1 MDYKINDEKTYIP
14 CFTSYDEAVKNIIYI
29 LSDSGD
35 AHSDSVHEHCDSGYI
50 HYESRNV
57 CSDFGYTH
65 NHGSHTIKFVNHHVD
80 MDNIINNQPESSVP
94 MLHFKNLNDLPWLY
108 QGFSTRLGG
117 VSTGIYETMNLGF
130 YLEDSAENVRK
141 NFEII
146 AKAIGVSTEN
156 MVYSKQTHTTNVLK
170 VDSARKGMGVVKE
183 RDFDNIDGL
192 ITDTPELCLVTSFAD
207 CIPVVIA
214 DVKKHVV
221 ASLHSGWRGTV
232 GNITQ
237 KAMDIM
243 IRDYGC
249 EAGDCIA
256 SVGPGICEDCY
267 EVSSDVAEQ
276 FMNAYDEHDYNH
288 IIKNG
293 TFPDKYQLNLLEAN
307 RRNLLNAGI
316 PAANI
321 SVADICT
328 CCNPGL
334 LHSHRAT
341 HGRRGLMC
349 NFVYIKL

>member
-1 MDYKINDEKTYIP
+1 MDIKINDEITYIP
-14 CFTSYDEAVKNIIYI
+14 CFTSYEEAVKNIIYMP
-29 LSDSGD
+29 SDAGC
-35 AHSDSVHEHCDSGYI
+35 AHSDSEKARFDTGHADNNS
-50 HYESRNV
+50 
-57 CSDFGYTH
+57 
-65 NHGSHTIKFVNHHVD
+65 SHTIEFINHNVD
-80 MDNIINNQPESSVP
+80 MDNIIENQPESGVP
-94 MLHFKNLNDLPWLY
+94 MLHFKNLNDLSWLY

-117 VSTGIYETMNLGF
+117 VSNGIYESMNLGF
-130 YLEDSAENVRK
+130 YLEDSAENARK

-146 AKAIGVSTEN
+146 ANVIGVSTEN

-170 VDSARKGMGVVKE
+170 VGSARRGMGVVKE

-192 ITDTPELCLVTSFAD
+192 ITDTPGLCLVTSFAD
-207 CIPVVIA
+207 CISVVIA

-249 EAGDCIA
+249 EADDCIA

-276 FMNAYDEHDYNH
+276 FMNAYDECDYNH

-293 TFPDKYQLNLLEAN
+293 TSLDKYQLNLLEAN
-307 RRNLLNAGI
+307 RRNLLNAGVL
-316 PAANI
+316 AANI

-328 CCNPGL
+328 CCNPRL

-349 NFVYIKL
+349 NFVYIKQ